1 MSVTNY
7 SALLQT
13 CMDEAT
19 AAHVAS
25 TLHLP
30 PDVLAEQG
38 SRVSRR
44 VLAMAL
50 NTILF
55 QDLLTRVPSGATY
68 VTENNQEGR
77 RVVFDHGAVR
87 TIQMPQPTVGK
98 LPSGEEVLTR
108 VLRPLGY
115 SVRGVYP
122 LTRLR
127 MTGRS
132 YAHDDGPAD
141 IPQFFVSE
149 LHVDQFPADFQAA
162 AARVFGTSREPLG
175 PQARELLEVLEGSKS
190 VDLALACAA
199 MPDLAACFG
208 CHHLIPSLDDY
219 ETLRLHSKEAAWIA
233 TEGNAFNHA
242 TDRVPDVEAVAD
254 RQRDLGRRIK
264 DRVEVSSS
272 GRVRQ
277 TAFRADPVRRSF
289 RAADGS
295 VMEMEVP
302 GSFFEFIARAPLHAG
317 SDELDLGFDSSN
329 AQGIFKMTEAVTAS

>member
-55 QDLLTRVPSGATY
+55 QDLLTRVPSGAGY

-302 GSFFEFIARAPLHAG
+302 GSFFEFITRAPLHAG

>member
-30 PDVLAEQG
+30 PDVLVEQS

-87 TIQMPQPTVGK
+87 TIQMPQPMVGK

-132 YAHDDGPAD
+132 YAHDDGSAD

-302 GSFFEFIARAPLHAG
+302 GSFFEFITRAPLHAG

>member
-1 MSVTNY
+1 MTNF
-7 SALLQT
+7 SALLHT
-13 CMDEAT
+13 FMDAAT
-19 AAHVAS
+19 AARVAS

-30 PDVLAEQG
+30 ADVLVEQG
-38 SRVSRR
+38 ARVSRR

-55 QDLLTRVPSGATY
+55 HNLLQRVPSGATY
-68 VTENNQEGR
+68 VEENHREGR
-77 RVVFDHGAVR
+77 RIVFDHGAVR
-87 TIQMPQPTVGK
+87 TVHLPQASVGR

-149 LHVDQFPADFQAA
+149 LHVDQFPLEFQTA
-162 AARVFGTSREPLG
+162 AARVFGTSRDPLG
-175 PQARELLEVLEGSKS
+175 PHARELLEILEGSQS

-208 CHHLIPSLDDY
+208 CHHELPLVDDY
-219 ETLRLHSKEAAWIA
+219 ETLRLHSKEAAWMA

-242 TDRVPDVEAVAD
+242 TDRVENVEAVAE
-254 RQRDLGRRIK
+254 RQRALGRRIK
-264 DRVEVSSS
+264 DHVEVSSS

-277 TAFRADPVRRSF
+277 TAFRADPVSRAF
-289 RAADGS
+289 KAADGT
-295 VMEMEVP
+295 VVAMQVP
-302 GSFFEFIARAPLHAG
+302 GSFFEFISRAPLRVG

-329 AQGIFKMTEAVTAS
+329 AQGIFKMTEAVTA

>member
-7 SALLQT
+7 SVLLLT

-19 AAHVAS
+19 AAQVAS

-30 PDVLAEQG
+30 ADVVVEQG

-55 QDLLTRVPSGATY
+55 QNLLTRVPSGATY
-68 VTENNQEGR
+68 VTENSHEGR
-77 RVVFDHGAVR
+77 PIVFDHGAVR
-87 TIQMPQPTVGK
+87 TIHMPQPMVGK
-98 LPSGEEVLTR
+98 LPSGEEVLAR

-149 LHVDQFPADFQAA
+149 LHVDQFPSEFQAA
-162 AARVFGTSREPLG
+162 AARVFGTSQDPLG
-175 PQARELLEVLEGSKS
+175 PAARELLEVLEGSKS

-199 MPDLAACFG
+199 MPELAACFG
-208 CHHLIPSLDDY
+208 CHHVLPSLDDY

-242 TDRVPDVEAVAD
+242 TDRVANVEAVAD
-254 RQRDLGRRIK
+254 RQRKLGRRIK
-264 DRVEVSSS
+264 DSVEVSSS

-277 TAFRADPVRRSF
+277 TAFRADPVRRAF

-295 VMEMEVP
+295 VVEMDVP
-302 GSFFEFIARAPLHAG
+302 GSFFEFITRAPLREG
-317 SDELDLGFDSSN
+317 CDELDLGFDSSN
-329 AQGIFKMTEAVTAS
+329 AQGIFKMTEAVSS

>member
-1 MSVTNY
+1 VSVTNY
-7 SALLQT
+7 SALLST
-13 CMDEAT
+13 SMDDAT

-25 TLHLP
+25 TLHVPEDILVERGP
-30 PDVLAEQG
+30 
-38 SRVSRR
+38 RVSRR

-55 QDLLTRVPSGATY
+55 HDLLRRVPSGATY
-68 VTENNQEGR
+68 VAENQREGR
-77 RVVFDHGAVR
+77 RIVFDHGAVR
-87 TIQMPQPTVGK
+87 TVHLPQSRVGQ

-149 LHVDQFPADFQAA
+149 LHVDQFPAEFQAA
-162 AARVFGTSREPLG
+162 AMRVFGTSLDPLTAE
-175 PQARELLEVLEGSKS
+175 ARELLEVIEGAKS

-199 MPDLAACFG
+199 MPALVACFG
-208 CHHLIPSLDDY
+208 CHHDIPSLDDY

-242 TDRVPDVEAVAD
+242 TDRVLDVDAVAD
-254 RQRDLGRRIK
+254 RQRELGRRIK
-264 DRVEVSSS
+264 ERVEVSSS

-277 TAFRADPVRRSF
+277 TAFRADAVKRSF
-289 RAADGS
+289 LSSDGS
-295 VMEMEVP
+295 VVEMEVP
-302 GSFFEFIARAPLHAG
+302 GSFFEFISRAPLRAG
-317 SDELDLGFDSSN
+317 SDELDLGFDSGN
-329 AQGIFKMTEAVTAS
+329 AQGIFKMKL

>member
-1 MSVTNY
+1 MSLTNY
-7 SALLQT
+7 TALLLT
-13 CMDEAT
+13 SMDEAT
-19 AAHVAS
+19 AARVAS

-30 PDVLAEQG
+30 ADVVVEQG

-55 QDLLTRVPSGATY
+55 RDLLSRVPCGATY
-68 VTENNQEGR
+68 VAENHREGR
-77 RVVFDHGAVR
+77 RIVFDHGAVR
-87 TIQMPQPTVGK
+87 TILMPQPMVGK

-149 LHVDQFPADFQAA
+149 LHVDQFPSEFQAA
-162 AARVFGTSREPLG
+162 AARVFGTSRDPLG
-175 PQARELLEVLEGSKS
+175 PEARELLEVLEGSKS

-208 CHHLIPSLDDY
+208 CHHGIPSLDDY

-242 TDRVPDVEAVAD
+242 TDRVADVEAVAD
-254 RQRDLGRRIK
+254 RQRALGRRIK

-289 RAADGS
+289 RAADGA
-295 VMEMEVP
+295 VIEMEVP
-302 GSFFEFIARAPLHAG
+302 GSFFEFITRAPLHAG
-317 SDELDLGFDSSN
+317 TDELDLGFDSSN
-329 AQGIFKMTEAVTAS
+329 AQGIFKMTEAVIP

>member
-1 MSVTNY
+1 
-7 SALLQT
+7 
-13 CMDEAT
+13 MDAEK
-19 AAHVAS
+19 AAHIAA

-30 PDVLAEQG
+30 ADLLLEQG
-38 SRVSRR
+38 PRVSRR

-50 NTILF
+50 NAILF
-55 QDLLTRVPSGATY
+55 DDLLCRVPSGATY
-68 VTENNQEGR
+68 VAENLQQGR
-77 RVVFDHGAVR
+77 RIVFDHGAVR
-87 TIQMPQPTVGK
+87 TVQLPQAFVGQLPT
-98 LPSGEEVLTR
+98 GEAVLAR

-122 LTRLR
+122 LARLR

-149 LHVDQFPADFQAA
+149 LHVDRFPADFQAA
-162 AARVFGTSREPLG
+162 ATRVFGTSRDPLG
-175 PQARELLEVLEGSKS
+175 ARARELLRTLEDSYS
-190 VDLALACAA
+190 ADLALACAA

-208 CHHLIPSLDDY
+208 RHHEIALLDDY
-219 ETLRLHSKEAAWIA
+219 ETLRLHSKEAAWMA

-242 TDRVPDVEAVAD
+242 TDRVLDVDAVAEQ
-254 RQRDLGRRIK
+254 QRELGRRIK

-289 RAADGS
+289 RGADGS
-295 VMEMEVP
+295 VLEMDVP
-302 GSFFEFIARAPLHAG
+302 GSFFEFISRAPLRAG
-317 SDELDLGFDSSN
+317 GDEVDLGFDSGN
-329 AQGIFKMTEAVTAS
+329 AQGIFKMTEAVTA